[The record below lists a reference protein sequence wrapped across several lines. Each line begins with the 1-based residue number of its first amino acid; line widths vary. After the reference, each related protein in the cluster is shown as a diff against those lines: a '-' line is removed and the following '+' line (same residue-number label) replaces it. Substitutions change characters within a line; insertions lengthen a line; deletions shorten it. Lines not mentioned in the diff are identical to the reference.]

1 MVNYFVTKNVFDV
14 IKSLVKNQCTC
25 GAFLL
30 SYGKHLQALKIIFYY
45 GKTLT
50 LNGQVVQVHELLNAN
65 DHQCQQGMFKLT
77 MKSNATN
84 FLATPFEMN
93 LLIKM

>member
-1 MVNYFVTKNVFDV
+1 
-14 IKSLVKNQCTC
+14 
-25 GAFLL
+25 
-30 SYGKHLQALKIIFYY
+30 
-45 GKTLT
+45 LT